1 MIREKGS
8 RCCDRPWPKEVIGS
22 TYHQLEFGGVLIGVK
37 LILLLAILVAGTA
50 GGAIPLIRRGARNN
64 DRLLGW
70 GNAFAAGVFLSA
82 GMVHM
87 LPDADRIWNEL
98 GWHYPMAF
106 ALAGFAFTF
115 MLLVEHVL
123 LPEQAHEE
131 LHAPSGERFARIAE
145 RSHHGQQDALAAYA
159 VLTALSIHALLAGL
173 ALGAEPDLA
182 KALVI
187 SLAIIAHK
195 TAAGFALGVS
205 LARSGLPNRQAWRL
219 VTLFAIAT
227 PAGGLLGALAGAV
240 AEGRVGSTLEACFLS
255 VAAGTFV
262 YVATF
267 DILRDEFPAPGGRFA
282 KWCVLTAGVASMS
295 ALALWT

>member
-1 MIREKGS
+1 M
-8 RCCDRPWPKEVIGS
+8 
-22 TYHQLEFGGVLIGVK
+22 FGIKLALLI
-37 LILLLAILVAGTA
+37 AILAAGAA
-50 GGAIPLIRRGARNN
+50 GGALPLLRRDVARS

-70 GNAFAAGVFLSA
+70 GNAFAAGVFLAA

-87 LPDADRIWNEL
+87 LPDADRIWSGL

-131 LHAPSGERFARIAE
+131 VHAPSGERFARIAE
-145 RSHHGQQDALAAYA
+145 QHHDALSAYA

-173 ALGAEPDLA
+173 ALGAEADLA
-182 KALVI
+182 RALVI
-187 SLAIIAHK
+187 SVAIIAHK
-195 TAAGFALGVS
+195 SAAGFALGVS
-205 LARSGLPNRQAWRL
+205 LLRSDLPNRQSWKLIA
-219 VTLFAIAT
+219 LFASAT
-227 PAGGLLGALAGAV
+227 PLGVLIGALLGATF
-240 AEGRVGSTLEACFLS
+240 EGRVGASLEAGFLS
-255 VAAGTFV
+255 VAAGTFI

-267 DILRDEFPAPGGRFA
+267 DILRDEFPAPGGRFP
-282 KWCVLTAGVASMS
+282 KWCVLTLGVAAMS